1 MQRLVIRVM
10 VPTAKDLEGRGLAV
24 WYSRGLFDLCIISV
38 YCPLAGRNPENK
50 QRIQRLWQWVS
61 CVQSMLPVRVC
72 VIVGTDANGHV
83 GSVRHRTVDSVI
95 DLHND
100 DEEYVYVG

>member
-1 MQRLVIRVM
+1 MQRLVKRVM
-10 VPTAKDLEGRGLAV
+10 VPTSKDLEGRGLAV

-61 CVQSMLPVRVC
+61 CVQSMLSVRVC
-72 VIVGTDANGHV
+72 VIVGMPMGMWARLGTG
-83 GSVRHRTVDSVI
+83 VDSVI
-95 DLHND
+95 DMHND